1 MRSYFNL
8 CFFSFYTQHP
18 RQIILQSYTDL
29 ELTLIIIT
37 ASLVI
42 KGIKGSLSICCNLAT
57 VFSSVIKINGSC
69 YQKDDYYKPSNS
81 AWPTPTIIMDM
92 GKEAACKQDK

>member
-57 VFSSVIKINGSC
+57 VFSSVIKIMVLAI
-69 YQKDDYYKPSNS
+69 KK
-81 AWPTPTIIMDM
+81 TITTNHQILL
-92 GKEAACKQDK
+92 GQHRQ